1 MNIFTPVFNI
11 IGQQFHFSIESF
23 FSCMN
28 AYENYK
34 IGLYYSIR
42 FYHSSIA
49 FDYFF
54 LFARTNCIRLFF
66 FNLNNKY
73 RSIPVIRKRKVLRI
87 SHLIYIYIY
96 IR

>member
-49 FDYFF
+49 FDYFS
-54 LFARTNCIRLFF
+54 
-66 FNLNNKY
+66 
-73 RSIPVIRKRKVLRI
+73 SI
-87 SHLIYIYIY
+87 
-96 IR
+96 